1 MFYNSNINIDE
12 NLWIEILQDKNITT
26 QRVLNILLYI
36 LKQPK
41 QESSGKEIAETLKY
55 THHAPLN
62 NIIPYFSK
70 RILNKYSFVKKPDRE
85 DGTKRYWHIPFL
97 GKNEQD
103 KFLWILRPELTN
115 ALVKIF
121 SYEIDNYYL
130 PEEIVESDN
139 LLFEGN
145 MMQIK
150 INAHE
155 RNKQARIICLN
166 TYGYKCTVCGFDFE
180 EKYGPIGKGKIHVH
194 HIIPISEYK
203 KEYILDPVNDLRPV
217 CPNCHLMMHSRKDP
231 FTIEELK
238 EIINNVRID

>member
-12 NLWIEILQDKNITT
+12 NLWGEILQDKKITT
-26 QRVLNILLYI
+26 QKVLSILLFI

-41 QESSGKEIAETLKY
+41 QESSGKEIALALNY

-70 RILNKYSFVKKPDRE
+70 RILDKYNFVKKPSRE

-97 GKNEQD
+97 GKNEND
-103 KFLWILRPELTN
+103 KFLWILRPELAN
-115 ALVKIF
+115 ALVEIF
-121 SYEIDNYYL
+121 NLEIDNYYL
-130 PEEIVESDN
+130 PEEIEKEDI

-145 MMQIK
+145 TIQITVNK
-150 INAHE
+150 YE
-155 RNKQARIICLN
+155 RSKDARIICLKK
-166 TYGYKCTVCGFDFE
+166 YGYKCSVCGFDFE

-194 HIIPISEYK
+194 HITPISEYK
-203 KEYILDPVNDLRPV
+203 KEYILDPINDLVPV
-217 CPNCHLMMHSRKDP
+217 CPNCHLMIHSKKEP

-238 EIINNVRID
+238 EIIHNV